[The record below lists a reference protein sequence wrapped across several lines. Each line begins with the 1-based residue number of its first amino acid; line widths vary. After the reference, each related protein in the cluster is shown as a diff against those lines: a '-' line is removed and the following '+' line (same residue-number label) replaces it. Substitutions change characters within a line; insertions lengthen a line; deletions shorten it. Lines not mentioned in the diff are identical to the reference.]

1 MRALEAPPIDEES
14 KFGIRSPVLDERS
27 IIQTQQAVFSFSVKG
42 CFWSTPA
49 RAGGP
54 VDAAARFPTLRSPA
68 AASGS

>member
-27 IIQTQQAVFSFSVKG
+27 IIQTQQVFSFSVKG
-42 CFWSTPA
+42 GFWSTPA

-54 VDAAARFPTLRSPA
+54 LDAAARFPILRSPA
-68 AASGS
+68 AASRS